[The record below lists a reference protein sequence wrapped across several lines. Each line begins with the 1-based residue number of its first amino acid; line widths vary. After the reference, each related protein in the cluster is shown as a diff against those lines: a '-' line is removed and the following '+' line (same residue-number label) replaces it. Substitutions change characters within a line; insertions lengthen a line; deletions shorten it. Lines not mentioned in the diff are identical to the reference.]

1 MQYMCTYRALC
12 GARDLQA
19 EVGGKLEFGQT
30 NSVAVDRLFKST
42 QKESKISFLQ
52 SELCIM

>member
-12 GARDLQA
+12 GASDLQA

-30 NSVAVDRLFKST
+30 NSVAVDCLFKDT
-42 QKESKISFLQ
+42 QKESLDNKTLHD
-52 SELCIM
+52 